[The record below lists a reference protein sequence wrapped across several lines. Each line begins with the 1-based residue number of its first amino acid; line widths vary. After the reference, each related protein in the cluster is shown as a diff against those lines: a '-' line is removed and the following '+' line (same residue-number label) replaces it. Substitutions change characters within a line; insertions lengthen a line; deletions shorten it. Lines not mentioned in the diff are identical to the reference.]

1 MEAYLHQAKQPTGCL
16 DQHLEAAPNR
26 LHHETAIWLG
36 CKRRFSR
43 WWWWMLC
50 WEGASQKKS
59 TTLHNE
65 EEEGKLTQLCFSS
78 YFPPAAAFCG
88 LEASFGHHEQWV
100 RTWNSC
106 PSAPLSFSSL
116 VWQGICFPHDLRAKP
131 CWNCSCEMVLSS
143 QIAQLCWLLH
153 LGTAEFFCCL
163 NRVRFLVG
171 IASLWL
177 SARPK
182 HEELKAQYCTIAL
195 NLCWRFYSQLYSGVK
210 ASLLPTTVT
219 EAFGKTNLLYFMLLL
234 TTSGYVCY
242 RLSFNHAVKR
252 FNKNNFCLW
261 VAECYPN
268 TSKYFLFRIQILCVI
283 GHPC

>member
-36 CKRRFSR
+36 CRRRFSR

-78 YFPPAAAFCG
+78 YFPPAAVFCE

-106 PSAPLSFSSL
+106 PSAPLLFITGLAGEMLPTWSPSQTLLELQLWNGALIPNSSAML
-116 VWQGICFPHDLRAKP
+116 A
-131 CWNCSCEMVLSS
+131 S
-143 QIAQLCWLLH
+143 H

-182 HEELKAQYCTIAL
+182 HEELKAQYCTTAL
-195 NLCWRFYSQLYSGVK
+195 NLCWRFYS
-210 ASLLPTTVT
+210 
-219 EAFGKTNLLYFMLLL
+219 
-234 TTSGYVCY
+234 
-242 RLSFNHAVKR
+242 
-252 FNKNNFCLW
+252 
-261 VAECYPN
+261 
-268 TSKYFLFRIQILCVI
+268 
-283 GHPC
+283 